1 MALKEMFGQLF
12 HDDNT
17 VNENIVAMTFLF
29 LGGIPL
35 AITVIIFCI
44 IGGCSNSLFNSFH
57 VSAIV
62 ISGLYIVNLLIAL
75 LFKAHEQ
82 GTLTGEQL
90 VNSVSTTISTI
101 KNNHQEG

>member
-1 MALKEMFGQLF
+1 MTLKAMFERLF
-12 HDDNT
+12 RDDNT

-29 LGGIPL
+29 LEGIPL
-35 AITVIIFCI
+35 AITIIIFCI
-44 IGGCSNSLFNSFH
+44 VGGCSSSLFNGFH
-57 VSAIV
+57 ISAIV
-62 ISGLYIVNLLIAL
+62 ISGLYIMNLLIAL

-101 KNNHQEG
+101 KNNHQED